1 LGFVTN
7 RQDYVTDGPTDC
19 PPARIRIT
27 LKALANFSPGFV
39 LKPWVQKCKK
49 KLFATL
55 KGLRGFAV
63 NNAGQEDRKLPS
75 LRVRT
80 SSCEASNATARSSR
94 RPVTTKQTLT
104 PRISISLS
112 I

>member
-1 LGFVTN
+1 MGFVTN

-63 NNAGQEDRKLPS
+63 NNAGATPS
-75 LRVRT
+75 GLRLLELGT
-80 SSCEASNATARSSR
+80 IFPGFQS
-94 RPVTTKQTLT
+94 K
-104 PRISISLS
+104 PRAEISQRFQRYDSLS
-112 I
+112 AA

>member
-63 NNAGQEDRKLPS
+63 NNAGATPCILDIPAIKCLSLPWVAPRAEEEEQAAAP
-75 LRVRT
+75 LR
-80 SSCEASNATARSSR
+80 
-94 RPVTTKQTLT
+94 P
-104 PRISISLS
+104 
-112 I
+112 